1 MWLTTLF
8 ATIVSI
14 TQRRPSL
21 VDTVRRGLLDDLVLG
36 TLSPG
41 DKLPNEDRIGERFG
55 VSRATVREAVL
66 GLLEAGYL
74 TRRHGSGTYVS
85 KAPRSRHPLES
96 TVDYTAM
103 IRAAG
108 HTPTLTILSETTRP
122 ATPEEFEHLLAET
135 VIEQERL
142 RLADDRPIIYS
153 RDRFLTTDPGTP
165 DPPRVRPPDPHA
177 RGRATRRA
185 PADRARHPAA
195 QARPDRLR
203 RARPRGAALS
213 RVARG
218 RRVRADRQSAGVR
231 RLSVTPVAVST
242 TVSPSNTYPVT
253 RAARDLPPT
262 PKKYAAIARFIP
274 ARAIIHGQRG
284 FAPQQSRHQRE
295 VRRPDQP
302 QRPLLPGQSHL
313 TSGNTGGQ
321 NERHPRRGG
330 HVAGGGRH
338 VLEPHRP
345 FLPQAPPR

>member
-108 HTPTLTILSETTRP
+108 HTPTLTILSETT
-122 ATPEEFEHLLAET
+122 
-135 VIEQERL
+135 
-142 RLADDRPIIYS
+142 
-153 RDRFLTTDPGTP
+153 
-165 DPPRVRPPDPHA
+165 
-177 RGRATRRA
+177 
-185 PADRARHPAA
+185 
-195 QARPDRLR
+195 
-203 RARPRGAALS
+203 ARPRPRS
-213 RVARG
+213 
-218 RRVRADRQSAGVR
+218 S
-231 RLSVTPVAVST
+231 STCSPTP
-242 TVSPSNTYPVT
+242 SPSRSASDSPTTARSSTPAT
-253 RAARDLPPT
+253 ASRLTDPAHLIRRASA
-262 PKKYAAIARFIP
+262 
-274 ARAIIHGQRG
+274 H
-284 FAPQQSRHQRE
+284 
-295 VRRPDQP
+295 
-302 QRPLLPGQSHL
+302 LLPTLADEPSPSTCGSSRARRSSSSTRSPTTRL
-313 TSGNTGGQ
+313 AAPCCSRSSGTSPT
-321 NERHPRRGG
+321 RSS
-330 HVAGGGRH
+330 
-338 VLEPHRP
+338 
-345 FLPQAPPR
+345 